1 MSSIAAQHDPVA
13 VAAKRL
19 AGLSSAMGAKNA
31 AVAPPTAGV
40 VPAAADEVS
49 ALMAAPFAVQAQ
61 IYQVV
66 SAQVCQVVSAQAAAL
81 ELFVST
87 LRASGDS
94 GAGAEGTDA
103 AAADL

>member
-1 MSSIAAQHDPVA
+1 MTAKNIAA
-13 VAAKRL
+13 
-19 AGLSSAMGAKNA
+19 
-31 AVAPPTAGV
+31 APPTAGM

-49 ALMAAPFAVQAQ
+49 ALMAAPFAIQAQ
-61 IYQVV
+61 IYQAV
-66 SAQVCQVVSAQAAAL
+66 SAQVCQVVSAQAAAAL

-94 GAGAEGTDA
+94 GCRPEGTDA